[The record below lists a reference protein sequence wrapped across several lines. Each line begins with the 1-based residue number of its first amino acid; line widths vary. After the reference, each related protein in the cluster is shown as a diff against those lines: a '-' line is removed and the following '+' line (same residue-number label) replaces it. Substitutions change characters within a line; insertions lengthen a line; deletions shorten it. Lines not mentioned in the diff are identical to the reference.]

1 MAVVWC
7 VHVVDGTGG
16 GLIETPGDDHF
27 QRAHPAAANFCLLY
41 TMHQLLL
48 DLCDTEPY
56 LFHML
61 IDTKTI

>member
-27 QRAHPAAANFCLLY
+27 QRAHPAAANFCLLLY
-41 TMHQLLL
+41 
-48 DLCDTEPY
+48 Y
-56 LFHML
+56 ASVVARYV
-61 IDTKTI
+61 